1 MSRPS
6 ERRPADSGLTSHPKI
21 CTRTCRAFNTV
32 ITGGQTINSRRSY
45 TLYAMWNEATQG
57 WKAVGYETLGVM
69 CQ

>member
-1 MSRPS
+1 MLKPMGRS
-6 ERRPADSGLTSHPKI
+6 ES
-21 CTRTCRAFNTV
+21 NTV